1 MTQCTLTTLSIND
14 QTPPGSAPSRCPEG
28 AAVAQAAKT
37 HGERNPTRLRRM
49 LAADVGGTHARVGLV
64 GQSPNGYGPVRV
76 LSYRTYLC
84 AEWPSLSAVLED
96 FVRSMAPEE
105 PLLACAVASAGYVL
119 GDAIV
124 NDNLPWPVS
133 IREIRERLGL
143 AQLAVINDFEAV
155 AYATQFLTRA
165 DTLSVI
171 DNTAPAAAGP
181 VLVMGPGTG
190 LGSAVLLPGAHGPSV
205 LATEAGQIA
214 LAPGNER
221 EIAVLRILAR
231 ERSHVSFEHALSG
244 PGLINLY
251 RALCE
256 LRGSA
261 PTLTLPAEVTRS
273 ALARS
278 DEAAVEALEMF
289 CGLLGSFV
297 GDLVLLYGARGGV
310 FLAGGILPQIRE
322 LLLTSTF
329 AARFFNKGVMH
340 AYLQQVP
347 VRLME
352 HGQHG
357 VIGAAGLYLDGH
369 SAELR

>member
-1 MTQCTLTTLSIND
+1 MGEGDSSVVEVAGLSAVTT
-14 QTPPGSAPSRCPEG
+14 P
-28 AAVAQAAKT
+28 AASP
-37 HGERNPTRLRRM
+37 RPF
-49 LAADVGGTHARVGLV
+49 LAADVGGTHARIGLV
-64 GQSPNGYGPVRV
+64 SREAGTARPVNVHAYQR
-76 LSYRTYLC
+76 YAC
-84 AEWPSLSAVLED
+84 AEWPSLTAVLED
-96 FVRSMAPEE
+96 FVAHVAPAAPIEQ
-105 PLLACAVASAGYVL
+105 CAVASAGYVL

-155 AYATQFLTRA
+155 AYATQFLTGA
-165 DTLSVI
+165 DTLGVI
-171 DNTAPAAAGP
+171 DNAAPAAAGP

-221 EIAVLRILAR
+221 EIAILRVLAR

-256 LRGSA
+256 LNGRVPALS
-261 PTLTLPAEVTRS
+261 LPAEVTRS
-273 ALARS
+273 ALDRS
-278 DEAAVEALEMF
+278 DPAAVEALDVF

-322 LLLTSTF
+322 LLLKSTF
-329 AARFFNKGVMH
+329 AERFFNKGVMR

-369 SAELR
+369 SVAVS